1 MWLTVPSR
9 QVLVTMLA
17 KKCQERGIEGTL
29 LAWREDPWQGASRLS
44 EPDVEEVR
52 PASRGTQG
60 SGWLCPERSEAS
72 DAAPLVPFADAAAP
86 WSSCRLIPSSRS
98 LSAIFGSPGLCAL
111 LLGSSISRSDGVPTG
126 WEVVTRLLEQ
136 LATLED
142 ASPDDVFEW
151 YRQRGDEP
159 DYSRLLE

>member
-1 MWLTVPSR
+1 
-9 QVLVTMLA
+9 
-17 KKCQERGIEGTL
+17 
-29 LAWREDPWQGASRLS
+29 
-44 EPDVEEVR
+44 
-52 PASRGTQG
+52 
-60 SGWLCPERSEAS
+60 
-72 DAAPLVPFADAAAP
+72 
-86 WSSCRLIPSSRS
+86 LIPSSRS
-98 LSAIFGSPGLCAL
+98 LSAIFGSPGVCAL